1 MDYTRETLER
11 VAFKSRGKWYL
22 AQQVDAFIDE
32 VADSARRDFQE
43 VQELREERDRLRE
56 ENARLRRELEK
67 AQSAPAVLPGEE
79 RQRRVLQ
86 DLEQE
91 RDELIRD
98 IKALRDYRERF
109 RQAVEEDAQA
119 LLGQAKSLPSE
130 KLL

>member
-32 VADSARRDFQE
+32 VADSARRDSLE
-43 VQELREERDRLRE
+43 AQELREERDRLRE

-67 AQSAPAVLPGEE
+67 AQSAPAALPAEE

>member
-32 VADSARRDFQE
+32 VADSARRDSQE
-43 VQELREERDRLRE
+43 AQELREERDRLRE

-67 AQSAPAVLPGEE
+67 AQSAPAALPAEE

>member
-32 VADSARRDFQE
+32 VADSARRDSLE
-43 VQELREERDRLRE
+43 AQELREERDRLRE